1 MTYDRTPT
9 SMDPTFPD
17 STLRLE
23 DVDSDGA
30 ISDAL
35 EDCGMTRVDLLRGV
49 LLGSGALAGALAA
62 PAGAVAQDAS
72 RTDRSILNF
81 ALTLEHLQADFYTE
95 AERLK
100 SLSGRTAAQ
109 ARVVGAHER
118 SHVQALR
125 TALGDDAIRKPSFNF
140 RGVTEDQDAFVR
152 TAVAFEDL
160 SVAAYAGQAP
170 RIQAPA
176 YLVAALGI
184 LAVEARHAS
193 WIRGIAGR
201 QPASAPFDE
210 PRSRSEV
217 TRLVRATNFITATRP
232 RTSSRRSPRYTG

>member
-1 MTYDRTPT
+1 MTSDRNSGEMATT
-9 SMDPTFPD
+9 HPD
-17 STLRLE
+17 VGLRLE
-23 DVDSDGA
+23 DVDPGGA
-30 ISDAL
+30 IAHAL
-35 EDCGMTRVDLLRGV
+35 EDCGITRVDLLRRAV
-49 LLGSGALAGALAA
+49 LGSGLLAGALAS
-62 PAGAVAQDAS
+62 PAVAVAAEVS

-125 TALGDDAIRKPSFNF
+125 TALGDDAIRKPRFNF

-201 QPASAPFDE
+201 RPASAAFDE
-210 PRSRSEV
+210 PKSRSEV
-217 TRLVRATNFITATRP
+217 TRLVQATDFITASRA
-232 RTSSRRSPRYTG
+232 RTTSRRSPRYTG

>member
-1 MTYDRTPT
+1 MTSDRNSGEMATT
-9 SMDPTFPD
+9 HPD
-17 STLRLE
+17 VVLRLE
-23 DVDSDGA
+23 DVDPEGA
-30 ISDAL
+30 IAHAL
-35 EDCGMTRVDLLRGV
+35 EDCGITRVDLLRRAV
-49 LLGSGALAGALAA
+49 LGSGLLAGALAS
-62 PAGAVAQDAS
+62 PAVAVAAEVS

-125 TALGDDAIRKPSFNF
+125 TALGNDAIRKPTFNF

-201 QPASAPFDE
+201 QPASAAFDE
-210 PRSRSEV
+210 PKSRSEV
-217 TRLVRATNFITATRP
+217 TRLVQATNFITASRA
-232 RTSSRRSPRYTG
+232 RTTSRRSPRYTG

>member
-1 MTYDRTPT
+1 MSAERNPSDIDIATPAAN
-9 SMDPTFPD
+9 
-17 STLRLE
+17 LRLE
-23 DVDSDGA
+23 QLDSDGA
-30 ISDAL
+30 IAQAL
-35 EDCGMTRVDLLRGV
+35 EECGITRIDLLRRAV
-49 LLGSGALAGALAA
+49 VGSGLLAGALAV
-62 PAGAVAQDAS
+62 PGVAVAAEPS

-100 SLSGRTAAQ
+100 SLSGETATQ

-125 TALGDDAIRKPSFNF
+125 TALGNDAIRKPAFNF
-140 RGVTEDQDAFVR
+140 RGVTEDQDAFIR

-170 RIQAPA
+170 RIQAPP

-201 QPASAPFDE
+201 RPASAAFDE
-210 PRSRSEV
+210 PKSRSEV
-217 TRLVRATNFITATRP
+217 TRLVQATNFISASRA
-232 RTSSRRSPRYTG
+232 RTTSRRSPRYTG